1 MHVCACSSAWSLLAI
16 ASQLWAKQWAIHI
29 MHATRTKICRPRS
42 AATERV
48 APDRPRRT
56 GRATHL
62 LPWLWLILL
71 WIRPVNVSALPAD
84 SANPT
89 NPIVRFSVIRGTNLL
104 GAMDVELFEQEKPAT
119 VRNFLL
125 YLQSG
130 AYTNSFFHRCV
141 PGFAVQGGGF
151 TVTNAAATNGFLDY
165 LAVTNFGRLTNE
177 FLVGPRF
184 SNTFGT
190 LAMAKL
196 GGDPD
201 SATSQWFFNLGNN
214 TTNLDNQNGGFT
226 VFGRVLESTNSF
238 DGTNVLQHFSS
249 LSTNT
254 E

>member
-1 MHVCACSSAWSLLAI
+1 
-16 ASQLWAKQWAIHI
+16 

-141 PGFAVQGGGF
+141 PGFAVQGGVIRGIEA
-151 TVTNAAATNGFLDY
+151 VSQQLATHFPPHAGG
-165 LAVTNFGRLTNE
+165 ANE
-177 FLVGPRF
+177 L
-184 SNTFGT
+184 
-190 LAMAKL
+190 
-196 GGDPD
+196 PD
-201 SATSQWFFNLGNN
+201 
-214 TTNLDNQNGGFT
+214 
-226 VFGRVLESTNSF
+226 VPV
-238 DGTNVLQHFSS
+238 VI
-249 LSTNT
+249 
-254 E
+254 